1 MRWYYKLPLRLRSL
15 FRKQEAESELN
26 DEIQFHLQSLAE
38 QYIAQGMKPEAAR
51 RAALHE
57 LGHVEAVKEE
67 CREMRKVNFV
77 ENVLQDVHFGLRMLR
92 RNPGF
97 STLAI
102 LCLVLGIGSN
112 AAVFSW
118 IEGILLRPYPA
129 VAHQERLLALAGT
142 TRGNAGFSP
151 ISWPDFLDIQRN
163 CTLCGAVIAEKIVGV
178 SLSIGDRAEWATG
191 SLVSS
196 NYFDAMGIRPILGRG
211 FQPNEDFGRAAHPV
225 VVISYQLWQNRFNG
239 DPNIVGKTQVLN
251 GLPHTIVGVTPQGFY
266 GTFVGYSWKFWV
278 PISMQERFE
287 PGGYKMENR
296 GEHWIEGFVRLKP
309 DVTAEQANAELSAI
323 AERLEHAYPA
333 TNRGQGIKVLPL
345 WKAPFNGASLMLP
358 TLGIGLCIGVLVL
371 LIVCA
376 NVSNLLLVRFF
387 ARRHEITARLA
398 LGAGRG
404 RVMQQLLTE
413 GLILSL
419 IGAVGGV
426 VLAYWSRNLIGLLIP
441 PRGVPIF
448 MPGQMDWRVLALSA
462 GVCLISTLLFALVPV
477 LESSKFDLASALKSE
492 SGSVIGARGRA
503 RIRAGLVVI
512 QVSLSFVLLVG
523 AGLVV
528 LSLEKIRT
536 GSPGFSTDGVLST
549 AVNLMASGYDPP
561 RARNF
566 QDAFMERVQAIPGIE
581 SAAYGRV
588 TPFSYRSYKDAA
600 IAVEGYQ
607 PAPNEQ
613 PTLEH
618 NEVSPA
624 YFATMGIPLI
634 SGREFTRGDN
644 ENSPSVAIVNEV
656 MVAQFW
662 HGEDPVGKRLQV
674 NGRWMQ
680 VVGVAK
686 LSKYRSILEA
696 PKPFFYVPLRQDFA
710 PTTGMVLRTQQ
721 PAETIARALARE
733 THALDPDLAPYDVIP
748 MREQVERSTSPQ
760 RVAVALLGVF
770 GSLAVLLAT
779 IGLYGVLSYAVSQST
794 RELGLRMALGA
805 RAADL
810 LRIVISQSLWLTS
823 IGIVVGAIIALAGT
837 RLLGYLLYKV
847 SPRDPM
853 AFGSALVVMIVAA
866 LAACFV
872 PALRA
877 TRTDPVRALRQ

>member
-1 MRWYYKLPLRLRSL
+1 
-15 FRKQEAESELN
+15 
-26 DEIQFHLQSLAE
+26 
-38 QYIAQGMKPEAAR
+38 
-51 RAALHE
+51 
-57 LGHVEAVKEE
+57 
-67 CREMRKVNFV
+67 
-77 ENVLQDVHFGLRMLR
+77 
-92 RNPGF
+92 
-97 STLAI
+97 
-102 LCLVLGIGSN
+102 
-112 AAVFSW
+112 
-118 IEGILLRPYPA
+118 
-129 VAHQERLLALAGT
+129 
-142 TRGNAGFSP
+142 
-151 ISWPDFLDIQRN
+151 
-163 CTLCGAVIAEKIVGV
+163 
-178 SLSIGDRAEWATG
+178 
-191 SLVSS
+191 
-196 NYFDAMGIRPILGRG
+196 
-211 FQPNEDFGRAAHPV
+211 
-225 VVISYQLWQNRFNG
+225 
-239 DPNIVGKTQVLN
+239 
-251 GLPHTIVGVTPQGFY
+251 
-266 GTFVGYSWKFWV
+266 
-278 PISMQERFE
+278 
-287 PGGYKMENR
+287 
-296 GEHWIEGFVRLKP
+296 
-309 DVTAEQANAELSAI
+309 
-323 AERLEHAYPA
+323 
-333 TNRGQGIKVLPL
+333 
-345 WKAPFNGASLMLP
+345 
-358 TLGIGLCIGVLVL
+358 VLVL

-404 RVMQQLLTE
+404 RVTQQLLTE
-413 GLILSL
+413 GLVLSL
-419 IGAVGGV
+419 LGAVGGV
-426 VLAYWSRNLIGLLIP
+426 VLAYWSRNLIGFLIL

-448 MPGQMDWRVLALSA
+448 MPGQMNWRVLSLSA

-503 RIRAGLVVI
+503 RIRAGLVVV

-528 LSLEKIRT
+528 LSLEKIRS

-549 AVNLMASGYDPP
+549 AVNLMASGYDTQ

-566 QDAFMERVQAIPGIE
+566 QDAFMERAQAIPGIE

-613 PTLEH
+613 PTLEY

-634 SGREFTRGDN
+634 SGREFTRDDD

-674 NGRWMQ
+674 NGRWLQ

-805 RAADL
+805 RASDL
-810 LRIVISQSLWLTS
+810 LRIVVSQGLSLTVA
-823 IGIVVGAIIALAGT
+823 GIVVGAAIALAGT

-847 SPRDPM
+847 SPRDPV
-853 AFGSALVVMIVAA
+853 AFGSAFAVMVVAA

-877 TRTDPVRALRQ
+877 TRTDPIRALRQ